1 MNPSPHLR
9 LRIACDAGLRDLLLA
24 ELGELGYE
32 GFLESDE
39 GLEAWAGVENW
50 SEPAIRQLAEKYRN
64 HGFRSWET
72 EKVPVR
78 NWNEEWER
86 NFTPLELAG
95 GLYVRASFHPPHP
108 DAAMEIVVDPRMS
121 FGTGHHETTR
131 MMLEAVHGLDLR
143 GRNVLDVGT
152 GTGILAILALKS
164 GAVFADVTDIDPWSI
179 DNCRA
184 NFALNGLDNYRIHH
198 GMLQNLTFTA
208 PFDLV
213 LANINKNVLLAEM
226 PLLAARMAGN
236 GRLLLSGFYVDD
248 MPELTESARLSGL
261 EPVASRVLSRWCC
274 LQLRLTGQ

>member
-1 MNPSPHLR
+1 MNPISHLR
-9 LRIACDAGLRDLLLA
+9 LRIVCDAGLRDLLLA

-39 GLEAWAGVENW
+39 GLEAWTGPDNW
-50 SEPAIRQLAEKYRN
+50 SDMAIRQLAEKYRDL
-64 HGFRSWET
+64 GFRSWET
-72 EKVPVR
+72 EQVPGR
-78 NWNEEWER
+78 NWNDEWER

-95 GLYVRASFHPPHP
+95 GLYVRASFHAPRPA
-108 DAAMEIVVDPRMS
+108 AAMEIVVDPRMA

-131 MMLEAVHGLDLR
+131 MMLEAMHVLDLR
-143 GRNVLDVGT
+143 GRHVLDVGT

-179 DNCRA
+179 DNCKA
-184 NFALNGLDNYRIHH
+184 NFALNGLDNYRIHR
-198 GMLQNLTFTA
+198 GMLQNLTFPA
-208 PFDLV
+208 AFDLV

-248 MPELTESARLSGL
+248 VPELAESARQTGL
-261 EPVASRVLSRWCC
+261 ETVSSREFNRWCC
-274 LQLRLTGQ
+274 LQLRFAGR